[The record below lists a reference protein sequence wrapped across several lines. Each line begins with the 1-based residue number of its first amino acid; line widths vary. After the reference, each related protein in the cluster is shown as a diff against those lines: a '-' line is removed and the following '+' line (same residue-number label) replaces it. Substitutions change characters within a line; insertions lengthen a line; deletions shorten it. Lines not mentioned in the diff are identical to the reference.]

1 MSIPVELIEQN
12 EWWKNPDEINLDK
25 NIVALKESEIDWV
38 PRIMYSFD
46 LGTDVVY
53 TLRGPRQVGKTTLV
67 KRMIKNLLE
76 HDVPA
81 RQIFYFT
88 CDLIDNPRNIVE
100 TVSTYLDAVRPSDE
114 RAYIFLDEVS
124 SVRNWQKGIKYLHDK
139 GSLKSTTVILTGS
152 HTLDIKK
159 ASERLP
165 GRRGLSEDALDKI
178 MLPMKFAEYTE
189 TLHKDIRKRILEHH
203 LLSWEKR
210 RELLFL
216 LLEGTIPDE
225 INDLSFF
232 SKELNLLFS
241 NYLLTGGIAKVINEF
256 SKQTYIPQSLY
267 KTYLDVVIGDIVA
280 WNKRDSYLRQVVGRT
295 LETLG
300 TPVGWNTLKKGTD
313 ISSHNT
319 VEQYIETLA
328 ASFVVIYLY
337 HYNPSRQGPDY
348 AKNKK
353 LHFHDPFFFH
363 AMRSWINRKE
373 PFELALEYLKD
384 PENVGLLVESV
395 AADHLIRL
403 AFNLCEQKQLFEYE
417 NSLFYW
423 RGKNDREIDF
433 VLCAPNR
440 EVIPIEV
447 KYQSNISRSDK
458 YGLIDFMK
466 NTNAPKG
473 FILSK
478 DTLETTRNIT
488 TIPIWLF
495 LLLI

>member
-12 EWWKNPDEINLDK
+12 PWWKKPDEIKLDK
-25 NIVALKESEIDWV
+25 NIVALKESKIDWI

-46 LGTDVVY
+46 LGTDIVY
-53 TLRGPRQVGKTTLV
+53 TLRGPRQVGKTTLL

-76 HDVPA
+76 GGVPP

-88 CDLIDNPRNIVE
+88 CDLIDNPKSIVE
-100 TVSTYLDAVRPSDE
+100 TVSKYLDAVRPSNE

-139 GSLKSTTVILTGS
+139 GRLTSTTVLLTGS

-165 GRRGLSEDALDKI
+165 GRRGISEDVLDKI
-178 MLPMKFAEYTE
+178 MLPMKFAEYTG
-189 TLHKDIRKRILEHH
+189 TLNKDIRERILGHH
-203 LLSWEKR
+203 LLSRGKR
-210 RELLFL
+210 REMLFL
-216 LLEGTIPDE
+216 LLEGKIPDE
-225 INDLSFF
+225 IKDLSFF

-241 NYLLTGGIAKVINEF
+241 DYLLTGGIAKVINEF
-256 SKQTYIPQSLY
+256 LKQTYIPQSLY
-267 KTYLDVVIGDIVA
+267 KTYLDVVIGDILA
-280 WNKRDSYLRQVVGRT
+280 WNKRDSYLRQVVSRT
-295 LETLG
+295 VETLG
-300 TPVGWNTLKKGTD
+300 SPVGWNTLKKGTD

-319 VEQYIETLA
+319 VQQYIETLA

-337 HYNPSRQGPDY
+337 HYTPSRHGPDY

-353 LHFHDPFFFH
+353 MHFHDPFFFH
-363 AMRSWINRKE
+363 AMRSWINRKD
-373 PFELALEYLKD
+373 PFELALDYLKD
-384 PENVGLLVESV
+384 PENVGVLVESV
-395 AADHLIRL
+395 VADHLVRL
-403 AFNLCEQKQLFEYE
+403 AFQLCEQKQLFAYE

-433 VLCAPNR
+433 VLCAPNKK
-440 EVIPIEV
+440 VIPIEV
-447 KYQSNISRSDK
+447 KYQPDISRSDK

-466 NTNAPKG
+466 NTGTPRG

-478 DTLETTRNIT
+478 DTLEITRDT
-488 TIPIWLF
+488 TIIPVWLF
-495 LLLI
+495 LLLV

>member
-12 EWWKNPDEINLDK
+12 QWWKNPDEINRDK
-25 NIVALKESEIDWV
+25 NIVALKESKIDWV
-38 PRIMYSFD
+38 PRIMHMFD
-46 LGTDVVY
+46 LGNDVVY
-53 TLRGPRQVGKTTLV
+53 TLRGPRQVGKTTLL
-67 KRMIKNLLE
+67 KRTVKNLLE
-76 HDVPA
+76 DDVPP

-88 CDLIDNPRNIVE
+88 CDLIDNPKSIVE
-100 TVSTYLDAVRPSDE
+100 TVSAYIDAVKAPDE

-139 GSLKSTTVILTGS
+139 GSLASTTVILTGS
-152 HTLDIKK
+152 HNLDIKT

-165 GRRGLSEDALDKI
+165 GRRGLTEDALDKI

-189 TLHKDIRKRILEHH
+189 TLNKEIREKVLEHN
-203 LLSWEKR
+203 LLSWQNR
-210 RELLFL
+210 REMLFR
-216 LLEGTIPDE
+216 LLEGTIPEE
-225 INDLSFF
+225 ITDLSFF

-256 SKQTYIPQSLY
+256 LKRKYIPPSLY

-280 WNKRDSYLRQVVGRT
+280 WNKRDSYLRQVVSRT

-337 HYNPSRQGPDY
+337 QYNTTRKGPDY
-348 AKNKK
+348 AKSKK

-363 AMRSWINRKE
+363 AMRSWINRKN
-373 PFELALEYLKD
+373 PFELALEYLEKT
-384 PENVGLLVESV
+384 EKLGLLVESV
-395 AADHLIRL
+395 VADHLIRL
-403 AFNLCEQKQLFEYE
+403 AFQLCEQKQLFAYE

-423 RGKNDREIDF
+423 RGKNDREVDF
-433 VLCAPNR
+433 ILCAPNKT
-440 EVIPIEV
+440 VIPIEV
-447 KYQSNISRSDK
+447 KYQTNISRSDK
-458 YGLIDFMK
+458 YGLIDFTK
-466 NTNAPKG
+466 NTKTTKG
-473 FILSK
+473 FIISK
-478 DTLETTRNIT
+478 DTLESTGKIT
-488 TIPIWLF
+488 TIPAWLF